1 MWELVGD
8 FNLSRD
14 WIYIPTSGNFF
25 RFEFFFNGSIEC
37 DLAQFE
43 AINGSKFILDPLTIR
58 SLKAIYQLNAPYP
71 MLERGIA
78 LRLTN
83 RDYGTVRIYE
93 MTINNP
99 GSVQTVNNL
108 ATAIATTAPALTAN
122 TALQLLAANPNRK
135 FAAIV
140 NNSPVDV
147 TIVLGGTAGA
157 VVGTGIVLKSG
168 GGSLSISPV
177 ADIWWQ
183 GAISAIAG
191 GAISAGQLGVV
202 EGT

>member
-43 AINGSKFILDPLTIR
+43 EINGSKFLLEPLTIR
-58 SLKAIYQLNAPYP
+58 SLKAIYRLETPYP

-78 LRLTN
+78 LRLIN
-83 RDYGTVRIYE
+83 RDYGSVRIHK
-93 MTINNP
+93 MSINNP
-99 GSVQTVNNL
+99 GSV
-108 ATAIATTAPALTAN
+108 TAPNPATTIADSIPDLAAN
-122 TALQLLAANPNRK
+122 TAEQLLAANPDRK
-135 FAAIV
+135 FASIV
-140 NNSPVDV
+140 NNSGSDI
-147 TIVLGGTAGA
+147 TIILGETTGAVLGK
-157 VVGTGIVLKSG
+157 GILLKGG
-168 GGSLSISPV
+168 GGSVVISPN

-183 GAISAIAG
+183 GPISAIAG